1 MRACACA
8 GTVSLGRSNTENG
21 NLRMLRRDALKWLGL
36 AVPAACFAPA
46 CFGPSAAIGQVAPG
60 KPAAPTTNAQRVIEI
75 EIDRE
80 TQEAAVASTVVISP
94 NGQIVAAGCD
104 DHRIRLWNIADGS
117 PIAQLREHTDWV
129 RGIAFH
135 PQGKKLV
142 SVGDD
147 YFVRLWDLETNAVVQ
162 RHEVKSGVLH
172 AVAFRPDGKLYGVV
186 GFDDQ
191 LRIFD
196 SESGKIVQELTV
208 PATDVKTLA
217 FSPNNQQIAA
227 AGRNGVI
234 RIWDLVGFKQV
245 RDIPAHRMR
254 VRSIVFSPDS
264 SQLAS
269 VGDDRKFYL
278 WNLDG
283 TRAATLP
290 TPAGKLF
297 SLAFLGNDYLA
308 SGGSDNVI
316 RVVDVRSRKELVQLT
331 GHTGSVAG
339 LDYHVDSNTIASA
352 GFDTT
357 VRLWRPTLS
366 EAAPAKVTQRP
377 TLAPLSTFSK

>member
-1 MRACACA
+1 
-8 GTVSLGRSNTENG
+8 
-21 NLRMLRRDALKWLGL
+21 MLRRDALKWLGWAL
-36 AVPAACFAPA
+36 PAAYL
-46 CFGPSAAIGQVAPG
+46 
-60 KPAAPTTNAQRVIEI
+60 APTFFGATSARGDVGTLKSAPTSGAFRTIEI

-104 DHRIRLWNIADGS
+104 DHRIRLWNIADGT
-117 PIAQLREHTDWV
+117 PIGQLREHTDWV
-129 RGIAFH
+129 RGVAFH

-147 YFVRLWDLETNAVVQ
+147 YFVRLWDLETNAVVRRQ
-162 RHEVKSGVLH
+162 EVPTGVLH
-172 AVAFRPDGKLYGVV
+172 AVAFRPDGKLYAVA

-196 SESGKIVQELTV
+196 TETGKSLAELTV
-208 PATDVKTLA
+208 PASDVKALA
-217 FSPNNQQIAA
+217 FSPNNQQLAA

-234 RIWDLVGFKQV
+234 RVWDLTGFKQL

-254 VRSIVFSPDS
+254 VRSIVYSPDS
-264 SQLAS
+264 SQMAS

-278 WNLDG
+278 WNADG

-290 TPAGKLF
+290 SPAGKLF
-297 SLAFLGNDYLA
+297 SLAFLGSDYLA

-316 RVVDVRSRKELVQLT
+316 RILDIRSRRELSQLT

-339 LDYHVDSNTIASA
+339 LDYHAESNTIASA

-357 VRLWRPTLS
+357 VRLWKPTTVDS
-366 EAAPAKVTQRP
+366 APAKVTQRP
-377 TLAPLSTFSK
+377 TLATSPSVLK

>member
-1 MRACACA
+1 
-8 GTVSLGRSNTENG
+8 
-21 NLRMLRRDALKWLGL
+21 MLRRDALKWLGL
-36 AVPAACFAPA
+36 AVPAACLAPA
-46 CFGPSAAIGQVAPG
+46 WIGSRAARAEAAPG
-60 KPAAPTTNAQRVIEI
+60 LPAVPTTAAQRVIEI
-75 EIDRE
+75 EIDPE
-80 TQEAAVASTVVISP
+80 TQEAAVASTVAISP
-94 NGQIVAAGCD
+94 NGQVLAAGCD
-104 DHRIRLWNIADGS
+104 DHRIRLWNLSDGS
-117 PIAQLREHTDWV
+117 PVGQLREHTDWV

-172 AVAFRPDGKLYGVV
+172 AAGFRPDGKLYGVV

-191 LRIFD
+191 LRLFD
-196 SESGKIVQELTV
+196 SASGKIVQELTV

-217 FSPNNQQIAA
+217 FSPNNRQVAA
-227 AGRNGVI
+227 AGRNGII
-234 RIWDLVGFKQV
+234 RVWDLDGFKPV
-245 RDIPAHRMR
+245 REIPAHRMR
-254 VRSIVFSPDS
+254 VRSVVFSPDS

-297 SLAFLGNDYLA
+297 SLAFLGNDYIA
-308 SGGSDNVI
+308 SGGSDNLI
-316 RVVDVRSRKELVQLT
+316 RVVDVRSRKELVQLI

-339 LDYHVDSNTIASA
+339 LDYHVDSNTLASA
-352 GFDTT
+352 GFDTS
-357 VRLWRPTLS
+357 VRLWRPALT

-377 TLAPLSTFSK
+377 TLAPTSIFSK